1 MTLFE
6 KYSYKQKNLALLI
19 IAVLLFAVSYKRA
32 FSKTIETNSYINE
45 LAIKKQ
51 EALNSQ
57 KEIRLLQKD
66 VADLNKLLGKENVS
80 VEEVQQGF
88 LNFLA
93 RKSSGIQVKQI
104 DEVYGFEHPDFKINT
119 FKIELRGNFIP
130 VLKFIYEL
138 EGAFE
143 DARLIHFQMISE
155 KDPVTNK
162 TDLTTTL
169 LIQNYVQKI
178 YP

>member
-1 MTLFE
+1 MNLFE

-19 IAVLLFAVSYKRA
+19 IAVLLFAASYKRA

-45 LAIKKQ
+45 LEIKKQ

-57 KEIRLLQKD
+57 KEIRLLQKN
-66 VADLNKLLGKENVS
+66 VAHLNKLLGKENVS

-93 RKSSGIQVKQI
+93 RKSSRIEVKQI

-119 FKIELRGNFIP
+119 FKIELQGDYLSL
-130 VLKFIYEL
+130 VKFIYDL
-138 EGAFE
+138 EHAFN
-143 DARLIHFQMISE
+143 DARLIHFQMESK

-169 LIQNYVQKI
+169 LIQNYVQKAFQ
-178 YP
+178 

>member
-32 FSKTIETNSYINE
+32 FSKTIETNSYIGE
-45 LAIKKQ
+45 LEIKKQ
-51 EALNSQ
+51 EAFNSQ
-57 KEIRLLQKD
+57 KEIHLLQKQ
-66 VADLNKLLGKENVS
+66 VAQLNKLLGKENVS
-80 VEEVQQGF
+80 VEQVQQGF

-93 RKSSGIQVKQI
+93 LKSPGISVKQI

-119 FKIELRGNFIP
+119 FKIELKGGFIA
-130 VLKFIYEL
+130 VLKFINQLEL
-138 EGAFE
+138 YFD
-143 DARLIHFQMISE
+143 DARLIHFQMSSE
-155 KDPVTNK
+155 KDPVTQK

-169 LIQNYVQKI
+169 LIQNYVQKV
-178 YP
+178 YH

>member
-6 KYSYKQKNLALLI
+6 KYSYKQKNFALLV
-19 IAVLLFAVSYKRA
+19 IAVLLFAASYKRA

-45 LAIKKQ
+45 LEIKKQ

-57 KEIRLLQKD
+57 KEIRQLQKN
-66 VADLNKLLGKENVS
+66 VAQLNKLLGKENVS
-80 VEEVQQGF
+80 VEQVQQGF

-93 RKSSGIQVKQI
+93 LKSSRIEVKQI

-119 FKIELRGNFIP
+119 FKIELRGDFIP
-130 VLKFIYEL
+130 VLRFINEL
-138 EGAFE
+138 EKSFD
-143 DARLIHFQMISE
+143 DARVIHFEMNSE
-155 KDPVTNK
+155 KDLVTNK

-169 LIQNYVQKI
+169 LIQNYVQKV
-178 YP
+178 YQ

>member
-6 KYSYKQKNLALLI
+6 KYSYKQKNFALLV

-32 FSKTIETNSYINE
+32 FSKTIETNTYINE
-45 LAIKKQ
+45 LEIRKL

-57 KEIRLLQKD
+57 KEIRQLQKN
-66 VADLNKLLGKENVS
+66 VAQLNKLLGKENVS
-80 VEEVQQGF
+80 VEQVQQGF

-93 RKSSGIQVKQI
+93 RKSSKLQVKQI

-119 FKIELRGNFIP
+119 FKIELQGDFIS
-130 VLKFIYEL
+130 VLKFINEL
-138 EGAFE
+138 EKSFD
-143 DARLIHFQMISE
+143 DARLIHFEMNSE
-155 KDPVTNK
+155 KDLVTNK

-169 LIQNYVQKI
+169 LIQNYVQKV
-178 YP
+178 YQ

>member
-32 FSKTIETNSYINE
+32 FSKTIETNGYINE
-45 LAIKKQ
+45 LEIRKQ

-57 KEIRLLQKD
+57 KEIQLLQKQ
-66 VADLNKLLGKENVS
+66 VARLNKLLGKENVS
-80 VEEVQQGF
+80 VEQVQQGF

-93 RKSSGIQVKQI
+93 HRSPHISVKQI

-119 FKIELRGNFIP
+119 FKIELQGDFIS
-130 VLKFIYEL
+130 VLKFIYSL
-138 EGAFE
+138 EQHFD
-143 DARLIHFQMISE
+143 DARLIHFQMSSE
-155 KDPVTNK
+155 KDVVTNR

-178 YP
+178 

>member
-1 MTLFE
+1 MNLFE

-19 IAVLLFAVSYKRA
+19 IAVLLFAASYKRA
-32 FSKTIETNSYINE
+32 FSKTIELNGYINE
-45 LAIKKQ
+45 LEIKKQ
-51 EALNSQ
+51 EALDSQ

-66 VADLNKLLGKENVS
+66 VARLNRLLGKENVS

-93 RKSSGIQVKQI
+93 KKSPKIQVKQI

-119 FKIELRGNFIP
+119 FKIELRADFIS
-130 VLKFIYEL
+130 VLKFIYAL
-138 EGAFE
+138 EGSFD
-143 DARLIHFQMISE
+143 DARLIHFKMSSE

-162 TDLTTTL
+162 IDLTTTL
-169 LIQNYVQKI
+169 LIQNYVQKV
-178 YP
+178 YQ

>member
-6 KYSYKQKNLALLI
+6 KYSYKQKNFALLV

-32 FSKTIETNSYINE
+32 FSKTIETNTYINE
-45 LAIKKQ
+45 LEIRKQ

-57 KEIRLLQKD
+57 KEIRQLQKN
-66 VADLNKLLGKENVS
+66 VAQLNKLLGKENVS
-80 VEEVQQGF
+80 VEQVQQGF

-93 RKSSGIQVKQI
+93 RKSSKLQVKQI

-119 FKIELRGNFIP
+119 FKIELQGDFIS
-130 VLKFIYEL
+130 VLKFINEL
-138 EGAFE
+138 EKSFD
-143 DARLIHFQMISE
+143 DARLIHFEMNSE
-155 KDPVTNK
+155 KDLVTNK

-169 LIQNYVQKI
+169 LIQNYVQKV
-178 YP
+178 YQ

>member
-32 FSKTIETNSYINE
+32 FSKTIETNGYINE
-45 LAIKKQ
+45 LEIRKQ

-57 KEIRLLQKD
+57 KEIQLLQKQ
-66 VADLNKLLGKENVS
+66 VARLNKLLGKENVS

-93 RKSSGIQVKQI
+93 RKSPHISVKQI

-119 FKIELRGNFIP
+119 FKIELQGDFIS
-130 VLKFIYEL
+130 VLKFIYSL
-138 EGAFE
+138 EQHFD
-143 DARLIHFQMISE
+143 DARLIHFQMNSE
-155 KDPVTNK
+155 KDAVTNK

-169 LIQNYVQKI
+169 LIQNYVQKV
-178 YP
+178 

>member
-45 LAIKKQ
+45 LEIKKL

-57 KEIRLLQKD
+57 KEIQILQKQ
-66 VADLNKLLGKENVS
+66 VAQLNKLLGKENVS

-93 RKSSGIQVKQI
+93 RKSPRISVKQI

-119 FKIELRGNFIP
+119 FKIELKGDFISI
-130 VLKFIYEL
+130 LKFINTL
-138 EGAFE
+138 EQSFD
-143 DARLIHFQMISE
+143 DARLIHFQMSSE
-155 KDPVTNK
+155 KDPVTGK
-162 TDLTTTL
+162 IDLTTTL
-169 LIQNYVQKI
+169 LIQNYVQKV
-178 YP
+178 YQ

>member
-32 FSKTIETNSYINE
+32 FSKTIETNNYINE
-45 LAIKKQ
+45 LEIKKQ

-57 KEIRLLQKD
+57 KEIRLLQKN
-66 VADLNKLLGKENVS
+66 VARLNKLLGKENVS

-93 RKSSGIQVKQI
+93 KKSSNIQVKQI

-119 FKIELRGNFIP
+119 FKIELRGDFIS

-138 EGAFE
+138 ERSFE
-143 DARLIHFQMISE
+143 DARLIHFLMSAE

-178 YP
+178 YQ

>member
-32 FSKTIETNSYINE
+32 FSKTIETNSYISE
-45 LAIKKQ
+45 LELKKQ

-57 KEIRLLQKD
+57 EEIRLLQKQ
-66 VADLNKLLGKENVS
+66 VAQLNKLLGKENVS

-93 RKSSGIQVKQI
+93 RKSPKISVKQI
-104 DEVYGFEHPDFKINT
+104 DEVYSFEHPDFKINT
-119 FKIELRGNFIP
+119 FKIELKGDFISI
-130 VLKFIYEL
+130 LKFIYEL
-138 EGAFE
+138 EQSFD
-143 DARLIHFQMISE
+143 DARLIHFQMSSE
-155 KDPVTNK
+155 KDAVTNK

-169 LIQNYVQKI
+169 LIQNYVQKV
-178 YP
+178 YQ